1 MRHAYDADAVRAAE
15 QPLLDG
21 LPAGTLMQRA
31 ATGLARRCAQ
41 LLGQVYGSRV
51 VLLVGGGNNG
61 ADALWAGVRLLR
73 RGARVDAVVAGR
85 AEQAAHAAFLAAGGR
100 SSLADQP
107 DDGAVAESL
116 ASADLVVDGM
126 LGIGASGAM
135 REPQA
140 RLARLSN
147 VHSRFVVA
155 VDVPSGVDASTG
167 AVAGDAIR
175 ADVTVTFGAWKIGL
189 LVAPGASYAGAVE
202 LVDVGLRMPAASVL
216 APEAEDVAALLPRPG
231 AESDKYRRGVVGVL
245 AGGDRYTGA
254 AVLAVGGALAAGAG
268 MVRYV
273 GPQHAADM
281 VRGHWPE
288 AVVTV
293 LADDDAIE
301 AAGRVQAWV
310 CGPGLGTDERA
321 ADVLRQVCAAETPI
335 LLDADAVT
343 LVADDLDL
351 VRRRAA
357 PTLLTPHAGEFARLV
372 RSDRDDVESARL
384 AHVRAAAAD
393 LRATVLLKGSTTLV
407 ASPDGIVRVNSAQT
421 PYLATAGSGDVLSG
435 LAGAFLAAGCDT
447 ADAGAA
453 AAFVHGL
460 AGLLAASDPPAPI
473 RASEIA
479 AALPLA
485 IRTLRG

>member
-1 MRHAYDADAVRAAE
+1 MREAYDADAVRAAE

-21 LPAGTLMQRA
+21 LPPGTLMQRA
-31 ATGLARRCAQ
+31 AGGLARRCAQ

-51 VLLVGGGNNG
+51 VLLVGAGNNG
-61 ADALWAGVRLLR
+61 ADALWVGVRLLR
-73 RGARVDAVVAGR
+73 RGARVDAIVAGKP
-85 AEQAAHAAFLAAGGR
+85 EQGAAAGFLAGGGR
-100 SSLADQP
+100 THLADDL
-107 DDGAVAESL
+107 DDDSVGQLL
-116 ASADLVVDGM
+116 AGADLVVDGM
-126 LGIGASGAM
+126 LGIGASGPL

-147 VHSRFVVA
+147 ERARFVVA

-167 AVAGDAIR
+167 SVGGEAVR

-189 LVAPGASYAGAVE
+189 LVAPGASHAGAVE
-202 LVDVGLRMPAASVL
+202 LVDIGLTMPAASVL
-216 APEAEDVAALLPRPG
+216 APEAHDVATLLRGPG

-245 AGGDRYTGA
+245 AGSDRYTGA

-281 VRGHWPE
+281 VRAHWPE

-293 LADDDAIE
+293 AAGDEPIE

-310 CGPGLGTDERA
+310 CGPGLGTDDRA
-321 ADVLRQVCAAETPI
+321 AAVVRQVCATETPI
-335 LLDADAVT
+335 LLDADAIT
-343 LVADDLDL
+343 LAADQPDL
-351 VRRRAA
+351 VRRRAGA
-357 PTLLTPHAGEFARLV
+357 TLLTPHAGEFARLV
-372 RSDRDDVESARL
+372 GGDRDEVERERL
-384 AHVRAAAAD
+384 SHVRSAAAD

-407 ASPDGIVRVNSAQT
+407 AAPDGTVRVNTAQT

-435 LAGAFLAAGCDT
+435 VAGALLASGLDP

-460 AGLLAASDPPAPI
+460 AGLLAAGDPPAPI
-473 RASEIA
+473 HASDIA
-479 AALPLA
+479 AAVPQA